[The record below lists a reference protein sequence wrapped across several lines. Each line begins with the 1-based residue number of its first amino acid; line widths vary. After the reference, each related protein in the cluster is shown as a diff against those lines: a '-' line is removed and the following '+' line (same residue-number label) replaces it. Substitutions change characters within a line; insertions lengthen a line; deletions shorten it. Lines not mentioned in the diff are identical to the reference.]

1 MSTKIWNKF
10 GVTLLL
16 ASAGLAGI
24 AAKSGSGADDPFA
37 YLPAQLTVTA
47 TIRDFR
53 ATTEKNGHPDF
64 ERWTGGTRVGMVKA
78 QLGKDGKPEVA
89 DCYGSDIKNEFK
101 DSAGR
106 NIMPVMPG
114 YALTSMTGDV
124 AGTLTKASVKRI
136 DSEESFAQWYR
147 DVPGVNVSGNVAL
160 PLTRKP
166 GTNVYVFDSDVDQP
180 WKDRGGFFAADGG
193 GYGNF
198 STYSHNFHFTTE
210 IVSEFVFEKGKGHV
224 FTFTGDDDVW
234 VFIGGQMVI
243 DLGGVH
249 AKRQQTVELDR
260 LTNLEDGKT
269 YSFQIFHAER
279 HTVQSNFRMETTLQ
293 LKPIEPPQ
301 TTGLYD

>member
-1 MSTKIWNKF
+1 MNTKIWSKV
-10 GVTLLL
+10 GVAVLL
-16 ASAGLAGI
+16 ASAGVSPAASAAGT
-24 AAKSGSGADDPFA
+24 GDPFES
-37 YLPAQLTVTA
+37 LPAQLTVTA

-64 ERWTGGTRVGMVKA
+64 ERWTGGTRVGLVKA
-78 QLGKDGKPEVA
+78 QLDKDGKPAVA
-89 DCYGSDIKNEFK
+89 SLFGSDIKTEFQ
-101 DSAGR
+101 DASGQ
-106 NIMPVMPG
+106 NIMPSSVG
-114 YALTSMTGDV
+114 AAAGDV
-124 AGTLTKASVKRI
+124 KGVLAVATEKRI
-136 DSEESFAQWYR
+136 DSEASFAQWYR
-147 DVPGVNVSGNVAL
+147 DVPGVNVSGNVTL

-180 WKDRGGFFAADGG
+180 WRDRGGFFAADGG
-193 GYGNF
+193 GYGNY

-210 IVSEFVFEKGKGHV
+210 ISSEFVYEKGKGHT

-249 AKRQQTVELDR
+249 AKRQQTVALDR
-260 LTNLEDGKT
+260 LTFLEDGKT
-269 YSFQIFHAER
+269 YSFKIFHAER

>member
-1 MSTKIWNKF
+1 MSTKTWNKV
-10 GVTLLL
+10 GVTALL
-16 ASAGLAGI
+16 ALAGAASI
-24 AAKSGSGADDPFA
+24 AAAGKDDPYA
-37 YLPAQLTVTA
+37 YLPAQLSVTA

-53 ATTEKNGHPDF
+53 ASTEKNGHPDF

-78 QLGKDGKPEVA
+78 QLDKDGKPAVA
-89 DCYGSDIKNEFK
+89 DCYGSDVKSEFK
-101 DSAGR
+101 NAAGQ
-106 NIMPVMPG
+106 NIMPGV
-114 YALTSMTGDV
+114 LTTAINAVSGDV
-124 AGTLTKASVKRI
+124 AGTLAKASEKRI

-147 DVPGVNVSGNVAL
+147 DVPGVNVSGNVTL

-193 GYGNF
+193 GYGNY

-210 IVSEFVFEKGKGHV
+210 IRSEFVYEKGKGHV

-249 AKRQQTVELDR
+249 AKRQQTIELDR
-260 LTNLEDGKT
+260 LNYLEDGKT
-269 YSFQIFHAER
+269 YAFQIFHAER

>member
-1 MSTKIWNKF
+1 MKKTTWSRIGMT
-10 GVTLLL
+10 TLLAATGL
-16 ASAGLAGI
+16 ANAAASATGP
-24 AAKSGSGADDPFA
+24 DDPFA
-37 YLPAQLTVTA
+37 YLPGQLSVTA

-64 ERWTGGTRVGMVKA
+64 ERWTGGTRVGLVKA
-78 QLGKDGKPEVA
+78 KLGKDGKPEVESV
-89 DCYGSDIKNEFK
+89 YGSDIKGEFK
-101 DSAGR
+101 DASGR
-106 NIMPVMPG
+106 NIMPSVWGTAP
-114 YALTSMTGDV
+114 GDV
-124 AGTLTKASVKRI
+124 AGTLAPASEPRI
-136 DSEESFAQWYR
+136 ESDESFAQWYR
-147 DVPGVNVSGNVAL
+147 DVPGVNVSGNVVL
-160 PLTRKP
+160 PLTRKA

-180 WKDRGGFFAADGG
+180 WKDRDGFFAADGG
-193 GYGNF
+193 GYGNY

-210 IVSEFVFEKGKGHV
+210 IVSEFVYEKGKGHV

-260 LTNLEDGKT
+260 LTDLEDGKT
-269 YSFQIFHAER
+269 YSFHIFHAER